1 MENNTSWHRTQS
13 LLKVCRDS
21 LLVLK
26 QFHSRLGSGIAIFEA
41 IILLAAVIYG
51 WNLLPVAPG
60 SNQKQIFEV
69 SYGTSLRQVGHL
81 LQARGLIRSQLVL
94 EIYIRLNPKE
104 RMVKAG
110 RYQISS
116 GMTLS
121 QIVNELRRG
130 VSEQIRVTIPEGLTI
145 AETAEL
151 LAGKGL
157 VDRERFLVYLKD
169 SRFIK
174 EKLGGFAG
182 NTLEG
187 FIFPD
192 TYYFRS
198 GATEIEIITT
208 MLNRF
213 KEVFSMNFKD
223 VSLPQSREIVI
234 LASIIEKEAQ
244 KAEERPIIAGVFTN
258 RIKIGY
264 PLQSCATV
272 QYVLGKHKDRLTY
285 KDLEVQSPYNT
296 YLHRGLPPAPI
307 ANPGLASLKAAAQ
320 PAAVDYLYFVAKPN
334 GTHVF
339 SKSFEQHL
347 RAQRNIESGSKP
359 ETVDGSM
366 RGKIKSL

>member
-1 MENNTSWHRTQS
+1 MENNTSWQRTQL
-13 LLKVCRDS
+13 LLKVCRDC
-21 LLVLK
+21 LFALK

-41 IILLAAVIYG
+41 IVVLAVITYG
-51 WNLLPVAPG
+51 WNLFPVAPG
-60 SNQKQIFEV
+60 AKEKQIFEV
-69 SYGTSLRQVGHL
+69 PYGTTLRQAGRL
-81 LQARGLIRSQLVL
+81 LQARGLIRSELVL
-94 EIYIRLNPKE
+94 EIYMRLNPKE

-110 RYQISS
+110 RYQIGP
-116 GMTLS
+116 GMNIP

-130 VSEQIRVTIPEGLTI
+130 VSEQIKVTIPEGLTI
-145 AETAEL
+145 TETAEL

-169 SRFIK
+169 PRFIE

-187 FIFPD
+187 YLFPD

-198 GATEIEIITT
+198 NATEVEIIMT

-213 KEVFSMNFKD
+213 KEVFATHFKD
-223 VSLPQSREIVI
+223 VSLSQTREIVI
-234 LASIIEKEAQ
+234 LASIVEKEAQ
-244 KAEERPIIAGVFTN
+244 KAEERPVIAGVFMN

-307 ANPGLASLKAAAQ
+307 ANPGLASLIAAAR

-334 GTHVF
+334 GSHVF

-347 RAQRNIESGSKP
+347 RAQRDIES
-359 ETVDGSM
+359 TQ
-366 RGKIKSL
+366 SLKQ